1 MREAT
6 DMTMMNPLPAW
17 DPWVYPEAMGWQPT
31 DSGEHGLAGYHVEAT
46 DGSIG
51 KIDEVGDGFLVVDTG
66 PWIFGTKVMLPN
78 GVVDNIDTA
87 ERKVYVDRTKEEIR
101 SAPEY
106 APELRDSVDYRESL
120 GKHYAR

>member
-6 DMTMMNPLPAW
+6 NMTMMNPLPAW
-17 DPWVYPEAMGWQPT
+17 DPWVYPEAMGRQPT
-31 DSGEHGLAGYHVEAT
+31 DGGEHGLVGYHVEAT

-78 GVVDNIDTA
+78 GVVNNIDTA
-87 ERKVYVDRTKEEIR
+87 ERKVYVDRTKDEIR
-101 SAPEY
+101 SAPEF
-106 APELRDSVDYRESL
+106 APELRDSADYRESL
-120 GKHYAR
+120 GKHYTR